1 MFLLKDTAEK
11 AQKEIQALNLPD
23 RMQIHFYIAD
33 SVSPYPINTL
43 RNIAI
48 DHVQT
53 SHFWL
58 TDMDMWPVRMSSLPS
73 WSLGATYST
82 ILSLPATYL
91 DQDKLAVIIP
101 AYEIFKPKKICISF
115 KTCAD

>member
-58 TDMDMWPVRMSSLPS
+58 TDMDMWPVRMSFPSLLIS
-73 WSLGATYST
+73 RNN
-82 ILSLPATYL
+82 ILDHFITSSH
-91 DQDKLAVIIP
+91 
-101 AYEIFKPKKICISF
+101 IFGSRQVGCYHS
-115 KTCAD
+115 CL